1 MKIWQKYQ
9 GLLQRYGLNLLMV
22 LVFWGGMI
30 RKSFNCDTLS
40 HMLSEDADVMVNLMC
55 GRYLIALG
63 DYLLLRLGLR
73 TTTNLSVTM
82 MITFLILAMAMFEI
96 QSIFQRWMPDNLWAQ
111 IGFYG
116 GINLVFLNV
125 LFAEPLMFSECG
137 VYHII
142 AYFIAALGAKY
153 FIENRYIPMLF
164 MYAAAVSLYQ
174 NAVVF
179 ASIIIAFYIC
189 LDEDMVLSRR
199 MFFRETIGI
208 AVSMGMGVLNFLCIR
223 ILDKLNIISIF
234 QPAGVGDF
242 GEKFSM
248 VLRHIVGMYKDCVG
262 IMPNTWFPLLFILG
276 IWGLIG
282 YYCIKERKYSQFL
295 CLFIVWLGCNIL
307 LYIIPMARSTIAF
320 YPRLFFCFFGI
331 QGLLLVSAYVFCGDS
346 MHRLLTLGGV
356 LYLTMQLLLVHFI
369 ISNHFVSNT
378 LDKVYAQMVYER
390 IVEYEEE
397 TGNSVTK
404 LAVMHDIDA
413 PFYYHEVSFTA
424 DQINERALP
433 TVPIT
438 LIHVVTGREFEK
450 LEVPESMSQKY
461 FDDKNWDYLDLD
473 EQLVIE
479 GDTAY
484 WCIF

>member
-1 MKIWQKYQ
+1 MKKWVKYQ
-9 GLLQRYGLNLLMV
+9 SLLQRYGLNLLMV
-22 LVFWGGMI
+22 LLFWGGMI
-30 RKSFNCDTLS
+30 RKSFNGDTLS

-55 GRYLIALG
+55 GRYFIALG

-82 MITFLILAMAMFEI
+82 MIALLILAMAMLEI
-96 QSIFQRWMPDNLWAQ
+96 QSIFRRWVPDNLWAQ

-137 VYHII
+137 VYHVI
-142 AYFIAALGAKY
+142 AYFAAALGAKY
-153 FIENRYIPMLF
+153 FIENRYILTLF
-164 MYAAAVSLYQ
+164 MYAAAVSFYQ

-199 MFFRETIGI
+199 MVFRETIGI

-223 ILDKLNIISIF
+223 ILDKLKIVPIF
-234 QPAGVGDF
+234 QSAGIGDF
-242 GEKFSM
+242 GEKLSM
-248 VLRHIVGMYKDCVG
+248 VSNHLIRIYKDCGGV
-262 IMPNTWFPLLFILG
+262 MTSNWFPLLFILG
-276 IWGLIG
+276 VWGLIV
-282 YYCIKERKYSQFL
+282 YSCIKERKYSRFL

-307 LYIIPMARSTIAF
+307 LYIIPMSKSAIAF

-331 QGLLLVSAYVFCGDS
+331 QGLLLVSAYAFCGNS
-346 MHRLLTLGGV
+346 VHRLLTLGGV
-356 LYLTMQLLLVHFI
+356 LYLTVQLLFVHFI
-369 ISNHFVSNT
+369 VSDHFVSNK
-378 LDKVYAQMVYER
+378 LDEVYAKMVYER
-390 IVEYEEE
+390 IVEYEEG

-404 LAVMHDIDA
+404 LAVMRDIDSS
-413 PFYYHEVSFTA
+413 FYYHEVSFTT

-433 TVPIT
+433 IAPVS
-438 LIHVVTGREFEK
+438 LIYAVTGREFEK
-450 LEVPESMSQKY
+450 LEVPGSVSQQY
-461 FDDKNWDYLDLD
+461 FDNKNWDYIDLD